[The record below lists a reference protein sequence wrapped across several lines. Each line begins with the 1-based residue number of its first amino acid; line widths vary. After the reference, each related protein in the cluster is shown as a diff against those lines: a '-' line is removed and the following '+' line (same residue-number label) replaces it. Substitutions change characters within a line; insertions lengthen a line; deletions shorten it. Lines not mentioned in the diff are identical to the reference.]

1 MFAIKPEDVKLMLNH
16 VISHYKQTNP
26 FPLNVL
32 GEELTECGLLVEGLT
47 NFKVS
52 LPNNI
57 DAEVAYVKLFH
68 FLFRMA
74 TLHLMGFPM
83 DAANY
88 RDVLSVLNSISTMTG
103 FAKHFQTI
111 LLADRETGRY
121 VLNLS
126 PTFTQPVVNRNLMN

>member
-1 MFAIKPEDVKLMLNH
+1 MFAIKPDDVKLMLNH

-26 FPLNVL
+26 FPLNIL
-32 GEELTECGLLVEGLT
+32 GEELTECGLIVEGLT

-74 TLHLMGFPM
+74 TLHLMNLPM
-83 DAANY
+83 DQSNY

-121 VLNLS
+121 VLSLS
-126 PTFTQPVVNRNLMN
+126 PTLTQPVINRNLMN

>member
-1 MFAIKPEDVKLMLNH
+1 MFAIKPDDVKLMLNH

-26 FPLNVL
+26 FPLNIL
-32 GEELTECGLLVEGLT
+32 GEELTECGMRVEGLT

-52 LPNNI
+52 LPNNM
-57 DAEVAYVKLFH
+57 DAEVAYIKLFH

-74 TLHLMGFPM
+74 TIRLMGLPM
-83 DAANY
+83 DQASY
-88 RDVLSVLNSISTMTG
+88 KEMVSVLNSISTVTG
-103 FAKHFQTI
+103 FAAHFQTI

-126 PTFTQPVVNRNLMN
+126 PTFTQPVINRNLMN

>member
-1 MFAIKPEDVKLMLNH
+1 MFAIKPDDVKLMLNH
-16 VISHYKQTNP
+16 VISRYKQTNP

-52 LPNNI
+52 LPNNM

-74 TLHLMGFPM
+74 TIQLMGLPM
-83 DAANY
+83 DQVNY

-103 FAKHFQTI
+103 FAKHFKSDLIT
-111 LLADRETGRY
+111 DRKTGRY

>member
-1 MFAIKPEDVKLMLNH
+1 MFAIKPDDVKLMLNH

-52 LPNNI
+52 LHNNM

-74 TLHLMGFPM
+74 TIHLMGLPM
-83 DAANY
+83 DQANY
-88 RDVLSVLNSISTMTG
+88 RNVLSVLNSISTMTG

-126 PTFTQPVVNRNLMN
+126 PTFTQPVINRNLMN

>member
-1 MFAIKPEDVKLMLNH
+1 MFAIKPDDVKLMLNH

-52 LPNNI
+52 LPNNM

-74 TLHLMGFPM
+74 TLHLMGLPM

-88 RDVLSVLNSISTMTG
+88 RDVLSVLNPISTITG
-103 FAKHFQTI
+103 FAAHFQTI

-126 PTFTQPVVNRNLMN
+126 PTFTQPVINRNLMN

>member
-1 MFAIKPEDVKLMLNH
+1 MFAIKPDDVKLMLNH

-74 TLHLMGFPM
+74 TLHLMNLPM
-83 DAANY
+83 DQANY

-111 LLADRETGRY
+111 LLADREMGRY
-121 VLNLS
+121 VLNLVPTYS
-126 PTFTQPVVNRNLMN
+126 PPVINRNFVN

>member
-1 MFAIKPEDVKLMLNH
+1 MFAIKPDDVKLMLNH

-26 FPLNVL
+26 FPLEVL
-32 GEELTECGLLVEGLT
+32 GEELADCGLIVECLT

-52 LPNNI
+52 LPNNV
-57 DAEVAYVKLFH
+57 DAEGAYIKLFH

-74 TLHLMGFPM
+74 TIRLMGLPM
-83 DAANY
+83 DQANY
-88 RDVLSVLNSISTMTG
+88 KEMISVLNSISTMTG

-111 LLADRETGRY
+111 LLADGETGRY

-126 PTFTQPVVNRNLMN
+126 PTFTQPVVNRNFVN